1 MVMKDSSYTEIMTK
15 REESNGGIIDK
26 KEVR

>member
-1 MVMKDSSYTEIMTK
+1 MVVKDSSYTEIMTK
-15 REESNGGIIDK
+15 REESNGGIIDR